1 MATTASTMNTEEQ
14 QRLQLAL
21 QQAHKEVAAPL
32 STAEIARRLK
42 EARTAKGWTQEELA
56 ARAGISRSVV
66 IRELEAGIER
76 ERNPLTLVSLART
89 LGQAWDWLGPTPPA
103 AIPPGPG
110 RALYTARLAR
120 GWTLEQLAAAADV
133 GMSTIHKLEHGTLR
147 GTRRTW
153 ADLARA
159 VGVELGELNPE
170 YRQQQA

>member
-1 MATTASTMNTEEQ
+1 MPTTVNMFHADEQ
-14 QRLQLAL
+14 HRLHLAL
-21 QQAHKEVAAPL
+21 RQAHTEVVAPL
-32 STAEIARRLK
+32 SPAEIARRLK
-42 EARTAKGWTQEELA
+42 EARTAQGWTQEELA
-56 ARAGISRSVV
+56 TRAGISRSVV

-76 ERNPLTLVSLART
+76 ERHPLTLVSLART
-89 LGQAWDWLGPTPPA
+89 LCQSWDWLGPTPPA
-103 AIPPGPG
+103 TVPPGPG

-153 ADLARA
+153 ADLARV

-170 YRQQQA
+170 YQTQSA